1 MIRETL
7 VLALSSIVENR
18 LRSFLTTLGI
28 IFGVMAVIAVVSIV
42 QGVFYV
48 YTAQLEGLGA
58 GFMFAIS
65 GNPQATEKI
74 RQNAFITATDAR
86 QVEADVDDVLAV
98 SPYFFDRRTLQLRG
112 QTAEAVIM
120 PTSERY
126 PDIQNHYVEEG
137 RFFTSLELRTRA
149 RVVVLGPDLAQK
161 LGLKRAVGEQVRLYG
176 VPFTVVGVMEQK
188 NGINVLGQPFDQ
200 AAIVP
205 HATALQFSSPLRGGM
220 LLIKLKPLEGD
231 GVDDVDRAKD
241 AIRRAIRKSHR
252 LAPGEPDDFQL
263 VTQSEVLESVANITG
278 TATWVVVAIVGVA
291 LLVGG
296 IGIMNI
302 MLVSVTERTREIGIR
317 MAVGARRQ
325 DIMAQF
331 LVESALLGLIGGLI
345 GIALGWGVSWLATL
359 LVPDFPPP
367 FVPGWAVALAF
378 LFSASIGVFFG
389 IYPAARAARLDPIDA
404 LRYE

>member
-1 MIRETL
+1 MLRETF
-7 VLALSSIVENR
+7 VLALSSIAENR
-18 LRSFLTTLGI
+18 LRAFLTTLGI

-42 QGVFYV
+42 QGVFFV
-48 YTAQLEGLGA
+48 YTSQLEGLGA
-58 GFMFAIS
+58 GFMFVIS

-74 RQNAFITATDAR
+74 RQNAFITEDDAK
-86 QVEADVDDVLAV
+86 QVERDVDDVLAV

-120 PTSERY
+120 PTSQHY
-126 PDIQNHYVEEG
+126 PEIQNHYVQEG
-137 RFFTSLELRTRA
+137 RFFTALELRSRA

-161 LGLKRAVGEQVRLYG
+161 LGLIRAVGEQVRLYG
-176 VPFTVVGVMEQK
+176 VPFTVIGVMEQK
-188 NGINVLGQPFDQ
+188 DGINALGQPFDQ

-220 LLIKLKPLEGD
+220 LLIKLKS
-231 GVDDVDRAKD
+231 VDDVDRVKEE
-241 AIRRAIRKSHR
+241 IRRAIRRSHR
-252 LAPGEPDDFQL
+252 LAAGEADDFQI
-263 VTQSEVLESVANITG
+263 VTQSEILKSVKDITG
-278 TATWVVVAIVGVA
+278 VATWVVVAIVGVA

-325 DIMAQF
+325 DILAQF
-331 LVESALLGLIGGLI
+331 LVEAALLGLIGGLI
-345 GIALGWGVSWLATL
+345 GIGLGYGVSWIVTAI
-359 LVPDFPPP
+359 VPDFPPP
-367 FVPGWAVALAF
+367 HVPFWAITLAF
-378 LFSASIGVFFG
+378 VFSASIGVFFG
-389 IYPAARAARLDPIDA
+389 LYPAAKAARLDPIEA

>member
-1 MIRETL
+1 MIKETFA
-7 VLALSSIVENR
+7 LAFASIIDNR
-18 LRSFLTTLGI
+18 LRAFLTTLGI

-48 YTAQLEGLGA
+48 YTSQLEGLGA

-65 GNPQATEKI
+65 GNPQATEKT
-74 RQNAFITATDAR
+74 RAKAFITAEDGK
-86 QVEADVDDVLAV
+86 QIESDVADVLAV

-120 PTSERY
+120 PTSARY
-126 PDIQNHYVEEG
+126 PEIQNHFVQEG
-137 RFFTSLELRTRA
+137 RFFTGLEARNRE
-149 RVVVLGPDLAQK
+149 RVVVIGPDLADK

-176 VPFTVVGVMEQK
+176 VPFTVLGVMEQK
-188 NGINVLGQPFDQ
+188 DGVNVLGQPFDQ
-200 AAIVP
+200 AAIIP
-205 HATALQFSSPLRGGM
+205 HSTALQFSSPLRGGM
-220 LLIKLKPLEGD
+220 LLIKLVN
-231 GVDDVDRAKD
+231 VDDVDRVKEE
-241 AIRRAIRKSHR
+241 IRRAIRTSHR

-263 VTQSEVLESVANITG
+263 VTQSEILESVANITG
-278 TATWVVVAIVGVA
+278 IATWVVMAIVGVA

-331 LVESALLGLIGGLI
+331 LVEAALLGLIGGLL
-345 GIALGWGVSWLATL
+345 GIALGYGVAF
-359 LVPDFPPP
+359 LVTAVVPEFPPP
-367 FVPGWAVALAF
+367 HIPAWAVALAF
-378 LFSASIGVFFG
+378 VFSASIGVFFG
-389 IYPAARAARLDPIDA
+389 LYPATRASRLDPIEA

>member
-1 MIRETL
+1 MIRETIG
-7 VLALSSIVENR
+7 LALSSIAENR
-18 LRSFLTTLGI
+18 LRAFLTTLGI

-48 YTAQLEGLGA
+48 YTSQLEGLGA

-65 GNPQATEKI
+65 GNPTATEKI
-74 RQNAFITATDAR
+74 RQNAFITADDGKE
-86 QVEADVDDVLAV
+86 VERDVDDVLAV
-98 SPYFFDRRTLQLRG
+98 SPYFFDQRTLQLRG
-112 QTAEAVIM
+112 QTATAVIM
-120 PTSERY
+120 PTNEHY
-126 PDIQNHYVEEG
+126 PEVQNHFVEEG
-137 RFFTSLELRTRA
+137 RFFTALEARNRA

-161 LGLKRAVGEQVRLYG
+161 LGLKRAVGEHVRLYG
-176 VPFTVVGVMEQK
+176 VPFEVIGVMEQK

-200 AAIVP
+200 AAIIP
-205 HATALQFSSPLRGGM
+205 HSTALQFANPNRGGM
-220 LLIKLKPLEGD
+220 LLIKLKN
-231 GVDDVDRAKD
+231 VDDVDRVKSE
-241 AIRRAIRKSHR
+241 IKRAIRKSHR
-252 LAPGEPDDFQL
+252 LAPGEADDFQII
-263 VTQSEVLESVANITG
+263 TQSEILKSVNDITG
-278 TATWVVVAIVGVA
+278 LATWVVIAIVGVA

-331 LVESALLGLIGGLI
+331 LVEAALLGLIGGVI
-345 GIALGWGVSWLATL
+345 GIGLGYGVSF
-359 LVPDFPPP
+359 LVTAIVPQFPPP
-367 FVPGWAVALAF
+367 HVPLWAIVLAF

-389 IYPAARAARLDPIDA
+389 LYPAAKAARLDPIDA